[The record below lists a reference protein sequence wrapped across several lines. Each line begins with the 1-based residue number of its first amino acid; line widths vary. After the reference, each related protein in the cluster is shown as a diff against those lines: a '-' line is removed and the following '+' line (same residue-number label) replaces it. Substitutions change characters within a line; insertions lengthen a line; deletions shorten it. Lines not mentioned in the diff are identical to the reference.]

1 MKYKLISVLSILFA
15 VGFSSSARANL
26 IENEDVFCAFPPPC
40 VGACE
45 PYRYL
50 HKKTCEGSKFQVDE
64 LNSDNLKEISKID
77 PKYGANLKRAKEF
90 SDALGEVGMS
100 AFTNKQRNHDEI
112 DSFIK
117 WQANRKNKQGKL
129 TKDMWCDA
137 GLVDPLRNLIT
148 RSSAEVDINQ
158 ANKFIVRS
166 LASNII
172 PDVKDLKPWY
182 GFNKDFEYNCNQST
196 NIN

>member
-50 HKKTCEGSKFQVDE
+50 HKKTCEGSKFQVEE
-64 LNSDNLKEISKID
+64 LSTENLKEISKID
-77 PKYGANLKRAKEF
+77 PKYGANLKRAKEMY
-90 SDALGEVGMS
+90 DAFGEIGMS
-100 AFTNKQRNHDEI
+100 AFSKDRRNHDEI

-117 WQANRKNKQGKL
+117 WQAERKNEEGNI
-129 TKDMWCDA
+129 TKDLWCDA
-137 GLVDPLRNLIT
+137 GIVNPLKNLIT
-148 RSSAEVDINQ
+148 RGSAELDINRSNKEIIRAL
-158 ANKFIVRS
+158 ANNAITDIK
-166 LASNII
+166 
-172 PDVKDLKPWY
+172 KYKPWF
-182 GFNKDFEYNCNQST
+182 GFNKSFEYNCNQIT
-196 NIN
+196 NTN